1 MHFHIHKGINQKV
14 EQVEFFENL
23 SPLGNDVLFK
33 MIMKKNESEINWD
46 CEIRTRAR
54 APRYRRGRLHPS
66 YTKYASENFFV
77 NYCLWGMALSSK
89 KN

>member
-14 EQVEFFENL
+14 EQVEFFENV

-46 CEIRTRAR
+46 REVSACAHAR
-54 APRYRRGRLHPS
+54 PVTYEDIYILHTQNMQVRIFS
-66 YTKYASENFFV
+66 
-77 NYCLWGMALSSK
+77 
-89 KN
+89 